1 MSQAGIINTVSGAV
15 PPTVA
20 TSYVTDNGT
29 AFPALNILN
38 VNGGVGVVT
47 SAPGSSNQIVI
58 TVKNEGFTWSEQNA
72 SFPAAVQNGYFC
84 NATLTAT
91 LPATAGL
98 VIGNTLIIYVD
109 TTQVVTIQ
117 ANTGQ
122 MIQVGNNISAPGGT
136 ATSTL
141 NVKGEIL
148 ELIFKPSD
156 VTWHT
161 QSSMGSWSVV

>member
-1 MSQAGIINTVSGAV
+1 VSQAGIINTVSGAV

-29 AFPALNILN
+29 AIPALNILN
-38 VNGGVGVVT
+38 VNGGIGAST
-47 SAPGSSNQIVI
+47 SASGNQIVI

-84 NATLTAT
+84 NNALTAT
-91 LPATAGL
+91 LPPTAGL
-98 VIGNTLIIYVD
+98 VIGNTIIIYVD

-136 ATSTL
+136 AKSTL